1 MNPEYFSEWHRRQ
14 GHKVIHTS
22 SSYWYEAFPGVF
34 QAFPYHW
41 LITPSK
47 EELRLL
53 TLKHG
58 ALALRYST
66 PMDVPFGKVSYHIFL
81 SGPYGL
87 DKIRSKTRR
96 TIKQGLE
103 QFSVEPIS
111 FKRMAEEGW
120 ELQDDTLQ
128 RQQRT
133 ECMAQE
139 CWEEMCL
146 TADGI
151 PGFEAWGSI
160 INGELAA
167 SLLIAR
173 IGDTYN
179 TLYSM
184 SRSKYMNMHAN
195 HTLFFSVSCELL
207 KREGVNSI
215 FYTVQSLDAPA
226 SVDVFKFRM
235 GFQPRPVRQ
244 MIVFHPFLQPFVGK
258 GLHRLLSHLF
268 ARNPNSYLLA
278 KAEGMVR
285 FYLDGRLPI
294 YNQEFPECLEKLPEP
309 TQHDLAVRPEIQS
322 PINQP
327 DLPEKQSNFINTSHQ
342 DLSEVQF

>member
-1 MNPEYFSEWHRRQ
+1 MNPENFSEWHRRQ

-22 SSYWYEAFPGVF
+22 SSYWYEAFPGVY

-47 EELRLL
+47 QELRQL
-53 TLKHG
+53 TLKYG
-58 ALALRYST
+58 AIALRYST
-66 PMDVPFGKVSYHIFL
+66 PMEVPFGKVSYHIVL
-81 SGPYGL
+81 NGPYGL

-103 QFSVEPIS
+103 QFSIEPIS

-133 ECMAQE
+133 ECMAQK

-173 IGDTYN
+173 IGDTFN

-184 SRSKYMNMHAN
+184 SRSQYLNMHAN
-195 HTLFFSVSCELL
+195 HTLFFSVSCDLL
-207 KREGVNSI
+207 KEKVLIQFFIPSNLLMHRQVWMSSNSAWD
-215 FYTVQSLDAPA
+215 FSPGQ
-226 SVDVFKFRM
+226 
-235 GFQPRPVRQ
+235 
-244 MIVFHPFLQPFVGK
+244 
-258 GLHRLLSHLF
+258 F
-268 ARNPNSYLLA
+268 AR
-278 KAEGMVR
+278 
-285 FYLDGRLPI
+285 
-294 YNQEFPECLEKLPEP
+294 
-309 TQHDLAVRPEIQS
+309 
-322 PINQP
+322 
-327 DLPEKQSNFINTSHQ
+327 
-342 DLSEVQF
+342 